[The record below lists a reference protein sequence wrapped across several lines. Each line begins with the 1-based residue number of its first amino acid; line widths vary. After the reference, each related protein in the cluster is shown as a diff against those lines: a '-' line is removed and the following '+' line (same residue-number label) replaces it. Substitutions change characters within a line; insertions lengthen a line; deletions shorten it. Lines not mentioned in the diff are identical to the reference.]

1 MRSSP
6 VGKSSPAPLGGL
18 LTSIFLLIL
27 LLGTPRVASCA
38 AHTVTVIE
46 GIVERVSGSFITVRD
61 RTYDFGGVRVL
72 SPSGKA
78 LYATDLKP
86 GEKVNLLMKNGKVT
100 AVVLYPS
107 MLE

>member
-1 MRSSP
+1 MCSAP
-6 VGKSSPAPLGGL
+6 VGKSSPAPLGGFL
-18 LTSIFLLIL
+18 ASVFLLIL
-27 LLGTPRVASCA
+27 LAGSPQA
-38 AHTVTVIE
+38 ARSADYTVIE

-61 RTYDFGGVRVL
+61 RIYDFGGARVL

>member
-1 MRSSP
+1 MCSAP
-6 VGKSSPAPLGGL
+6 VGKSSPAPLRGFL
-18 LTSIFLLIL
+18 ASVFLLIL
-27 LLGTPRVASCA
+27 LAGSPQA
-38 AHTVTVIE
+38 ARSADYTVIE

-61 RTYDFGGVRVL
+61 RIYDFGGARVL